1 MMLLVKTKMLHIKEV
16 WKGYNMNFLLGAI
29 DPIAISLG
37 PIDVRWYGV
46 IIACGIVL
54 AFLVAQREMVKRKF
68 HPDFLTDLLIWA
80 VPLAILGARMYY
92 VFSKWEYYS
101 QNPGQILQV
110 WEGGLAIHGALIVSF
125 ITAYVFTRK
134 RKVSFLKLADIA
146 APSIL
151 IGQTIGRW
159 GNFINQEAHGGPVSR
174 AFLENMFLPDWVI
187 NQMRIDGTYYHPTFL
202 YESLWNFTGV
212 IILILLRRVNLL
224 RGEMF
229 LFYIIWYSFGRYFIE
244 GLRTDSLYLI
254 GEIRTAQ
261 VVSIIALVVA
271 VIIIVYRRVT
281 IKEPVRYKDE

>member
-1 MMLLVKTKMLHIKEV
+1 
-16 WKGYNMNFLLGAI
+16 MNFLLGAI

-46 IIACGIVL
+46 IIAFGIVL

-92 VFSKWEYYS
+92 VFSKWESYS
-101 QNPGQILQV
+101 QNSGQILQV

-134 RKVSFLKLADIA
+134 RKESFLKLADIA

-159 GNFINQEAHGGPVSR
+159 GNFMNQEAHGGPVSR
-174 AFLENMFLPDWVI
+174 AFLENMFLPDWII

-261 VVSIIALVVA
+261 VVSIIAIIVA

-281 IKEPVRYKDE
+281 IKEPVRYKDA